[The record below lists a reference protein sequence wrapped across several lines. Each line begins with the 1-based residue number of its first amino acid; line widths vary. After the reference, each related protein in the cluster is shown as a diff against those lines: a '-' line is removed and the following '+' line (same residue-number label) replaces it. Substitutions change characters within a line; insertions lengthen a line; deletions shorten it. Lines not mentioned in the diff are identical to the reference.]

1 MYCVQIVVG
10 TVWHGQYLRV
20 SMQGFSIL
28 KNYSL
33 EIIREFIYKY
43 ISNLLIEFTSY
54 WKNYFTVLF
63 QSAKIYHL
71 IYSSTTVL
79 WKMNKSRIDNQ
90 EEQKFFFL
98 FFIFLLILLRLSTI
112 LQNLCQI
119 NYYKH

>member
-43 ISNLLIEFTSY
+43 ISNLLIEFSSY

-63 QSAKIYHL
+63 QSAKILSFNLLFNHC
-71 IYSSTTVL
+71 TVE
-79 WKMNKSRIDNQ
+79 N
-90 EEQKFFFL
+90 E
-98 FFIFLLILLRLSTI
+98 
-112 LQNLCQI
+112 
-119 NYYKH
+119 